1 MKPSDIKLDVKKL
14 HGWVV
19 AFSERRILR
28 SAIFLFNAALA
39 HRMIIYVRAAM
50 MPYRG
55 TVVFRGA
62 LRSILVPALGG
73 EKNIGIWF
81 YFLLI
86 ELFSSI
92 FHVTR
97 LCVVCVCMS
106 PRDPGGP
113 TTVNGPF
120 WWCLGGYIKGV
131 FIFV

>member
-1 MKPSDIKLDVKKL
+1 
-14 HGWVV
+14 
-19 AFSERRILR
+19 
-28 SAIFLFNAALA
+28 
-39 HRMIIYVRAAM
+39 MIIYVRAAM
-50 MPYRG
+50 MPYRR
-55 TVVFRGA
+55 TVVFS
-62 LRSILVPALGG
+62 RSSPFYSRPGFGG
-73 EKNIGIWF
+73 KKNILF